1 MDAKLVNPFVD
12 AFTTVMPQIGF
23 PEPKRAKLY
32 VRDQNA
38 IGLGVSVVVG
48 FTKQIR
54 GNVVY
59 NMEEETA
66 KYIASTMMM
75 GMPVAEFD
83 AMAQSAISE
92 MSNMLTANAATNL
105 TQSHGHGSGGGYF
118 HAVPVHRQEFPG
130 EDQRFPVPNGR
141 NGSGWPHSGTGHRRG
156 PEQLIKNQMPS
167 CSQCFISPCR
177 RAFLCASKF
186 FQRKCK
192 KNKFTC

>member
-12 AFTTVMPQIGF
+12 AFTSVMPQMGF

-32 VRDQNA
+32 VREKNA
-38 IGLGVSVVVG
+38 VSRGVSVIVG

-59 NMEEETA
+59 NMSEDTA

-75 GMPVAEFD
+75 GMPINDFD

-105 TQSHGHGSGGGYF
+105 TGMGLEVDISTPSLTIGENFQVKISDAQYLTVEMDLGGQVVELDI
-118 HAVPVHRQEFPG
+118 AV
-130 EDQRFPVPNGR
+130 DQ
-141 NGSGWPHSGTGHRRG
+141 
-156 PEQLIKNQMPS
+156 Q
-167 CSQCFISPCR
+167 
-177 RAFLCASKF
+177 
-186 FQRKCK
+186 
-192 KNKFTC
+192 